1 MIVRI
6 MTEDQYRLSDEHA
19 PELRRLDDALERAMD
34 GGDAAGF
41 TNTLSQIVEFV
52 RQNGTM
58 VGADEVLPSDAIV
71 PAPDMSLDE
80 ARARLHT
87 VEAKQPQH
95 QPGE

>member
-6 MTEDQYRLSDEHA
+6 MTEDQYRLSDQHA
-19 PELRRLDDALERAMD
+19 PELRRLDDALEQAMD
-34 GGDAAGF
+34 GGDAAAF
-41 TNTLSQIVEFV
+41 SNTLSQLVTFV
-52 RQNGTM
+52 REHGSP

-80 ARARLHT
+80 ARERLRT
-87 VEAKQPQH
+87 VEEKSQ